1 MEFIRYVE
9 VKCVTISTNI
19 KGKMEVDCYKVLI
32 ISLEMIHYHLKI
44 DFDKLKMDTINS
56 QVSPKITEQNYS

>member
-1 MEFIRYVE
+1 
-9 VKCVTISTNI
+9 
-19 KGKMEVDCYKVLI
+19 MEVDCYKVLI